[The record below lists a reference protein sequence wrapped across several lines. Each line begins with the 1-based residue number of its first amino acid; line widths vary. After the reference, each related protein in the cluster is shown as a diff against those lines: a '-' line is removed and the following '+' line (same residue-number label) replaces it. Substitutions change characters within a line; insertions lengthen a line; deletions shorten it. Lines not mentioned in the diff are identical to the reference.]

1 MNKNNAHNGKYQLS
15 DISGKVVLEGSFQ
28 SYINNISL
36 QGLTKGIYILQV
48 TESNHFS
55 SHKVVKF

>member
-1 MNKNNAHNGKYQLS
+1 MENLF

-36 QGLTKGIYILQV
+36 QGLTKGIYIHQV